1 MNARNGSGWPSWSLS
16 ILLHLALVAVA
27 AGFWFWKRETP
38 PQEQRLA
45 IEASVVT
52 SLPATRPAPVQ
63 PAAEVMPE
71 PEPEPVVEEP
81 PPDPQAQAQAAEQA
95 EREAEVQR
103 VAEAARV
110 AEERRVADERLA
122 AERKTQEEAAR
133 RKTEQAAR
141 DKADR
146 EKKEKEKAER
156 EKVEREKAEQER
168 KQRELAQAERA
179 RTQRESELNA
189 QIAAEERVAAAR
201 ASGQMAQYISQITAR
216 IERNWRRPPN
226 VAPGLQCEVRVTQT
240 EGGTVAAV
248 QVGRCNGDAAVRQS
262 IEDAVYRASPLPQP
276 SDPALFDRN
285 LTITFRPE
293 N

>member
-1 MNARNGSGWPSWSLS
+1 MNSRTGSGWPSWSLS
-16 ILLHLALVAVA
+16 ILLHLALVAIA
-27 AGFWFWKRETP
+27 AGFWFWKRAAP

-52 SLPATRPAPVQ
+52 AVPAARPAPVQ
-63 PAAEVMPE
+63 AEPEAVPE
-71 PEPEPVVEEP
+71 PVPEPVVEP
-81 PPDPQAQAQAAEQA
+81 PPDPQAETQAAEQA
-95 EREAEVQR
+95 EREAEAQR
-103 VAEAARV
+103 VADAAHV

-122 AERKTQEEAAR
+122 TERKAQEEAAR

-141 DKADR
+141 DKAER
-146 EKKEKEKAER
+146 EKKEKEKIER

-179 RTQRESELNA
+179 RTQREAELNA
-189 QIAAEERVAAAR
+189 QIANEERLAAAR
-201 ASGQMAQYISQITAR
+201 ASGQMAQYLSQITAR
-216 IERNWRRPPN
+216 IERAWKRPPN
-226 VAPGLQCEVRVTQT
+226 VTPGLQCEVRVTQIPSGQVT
-240 EGGTVAAV
+240 AV
-248 QVGRCNGDAAVRQS
+248 QVTRCNGDETVRQS

-276 SDPALFDRN
+276 ADPALFDRN